1 MQIMLLVGNL
11 TKEPEKVDGQELC
24 KLTMAVRNNYKN
36 KDGEYESEFFN
47 IIVWNKLHESC
58 MKYLHKGSKIAVIGR
73 EQNRSYEKDGQ
84 KRYVHEVVASE
95 VEFLSS
101 PQKKEEKQECYK
113 LEPITDEGL
122 PF

>member
-101 PQKKEEKQECYK
+101 PKKDEEPKMK
-113 LEPITDEGL
+113 PIDDDSL